1 MFKRKKNVKNKKDIM
16 DQVMPD
22 FHPIDEPPT
31 RDSLSAF
38 LWGAVVLWAGL
49 VFLVNNLG
57 MLDSVLPVTLTVL
70 PGVPSYFHPEIWS
83 IILIGAGLLVWLG
96 VIIRILVPAFRHDI
110 ISGLV
115 FGLILMGIGFGILYG
130 WDLAWPVLL
139 VGIGLSVL
147 LRAVFRH

>member
-57 MLDSVLPVTLTVL
+57 MLDTVLPVTLTVL

-83 IILIGAGLLVWLG
+83 IILIGAGLLVYESLFHRG
-96 VIIRILVPAFRHDI
+96 ADGERGR
-110 ISGLV
+110 
-115 FGLILMGIGFGILYG
+115 
-130 WDLAWPVLL
+130 
-139 VGIGLSVL
+139 
-147 LRAVFRH
+147 